1 MKNYIKS
8 TLVLF
13 CICAVISLALA
24 VTNYITAPII
34 AENENAAANE
44 TLLVVLPDGGSF
56 EKLDISTYT
65 LPSTVV
71 EAYKASN
78 GGYVVRLTTTG
89 YSSGLS
95 IMCGISA
102 DGKVAGSTILTSSE
116 TPSIGGVAAETLAS
130 ALIGKDAASVDGVDT
145 IAGATK
151 TTAAYRAAVKDALN
165 AAVILGG
172 GSVDIRTEE
181 EILNDNL
188 SAALPA
194 ADGKFTKLFIVEVI
208 EGIDAIYLADN
219 GAGMVCVIGEEF
231 IAADA
236 DGKIIPEEGVTNE
249 ETFVASIEAQLAKIL
264 ATTTEDVDLTKF
276 TGLNKALLSAKKT
289 ASGNYILELRA
300 AGFGIN
306 GDEWYRPSGEY
317 IYIRVSMTKEGKIID
332 CLTVSQKETDGI
344 GSACANKDFYT
355 QFIGKTQDNYK
366 DIDAINGATL
376 TTNGYKTAILR
387 AFESVAIFEGGA
399 AE

>member
-71 EAYKASN
+71 EAYKASA

-89 YSSGLS
+89 YSSGLN

-102 DGKVAGSTILTSSE
+102 DGKVVGSTILTSAE
-116 TPSIGGVAAETLAS
+116 TPSIGGAAAVTMAD
-130 ALIGKDAASVDGVDT
+130 ALIGKDVEGVDGVDT

-165 AAVILGG
+165 AAIILGG

-219 GAGMVCVIGEEF
+219 GTGMVCVIGEEF

-236 DGKIIPEEGVTNE
+236 DGKVTSEVE
-249 ETFVASIEAQLAKIL
+249 ETLASSIEAQLEKIL

-300 AGFGIN
+300 SGFGIN

-317 IYIRVSMTKEGKIID
+317 IYIRVSMTKDGKIID
-332 CLTVSQKETDGI
+332 CLTVSQKETNGI
-344 GSACANKDFYT
+344 GSACADEKFYS
-355 QFIGKTQDNYK
+355 QFIGKTQENYK
-366 DIDAINGATL
+366 EIDAINGATL